1 MVRRHALVL
10 GALWVAG
17 ATVATSV
24 GLVAVRLV
32 GDQVGDSVSS
42 PLNDDAV
49 RDALTRVSHAPEAER
64 SPDAVGTDEELGPV
78 RTVST
83 RGGAVGARCRDDVPT
98 LLYATPA
105 DGYRTEREGSTVV
118 RFVGTRRVVTV
129 RMSCED
135 ERLVA
140 RTAETRTGTTATRS
154 TSPAPSRSPE
164 AGASED
170 PTHVE
175 PSESGSDDR

>member
-42 PLNDDAV
+42 PLNGDAV
-49 RDALTRVSHAPEAER
+49 RDALTQVSHSPHVEP
-64 SPDAVGTDEELGPV
+64 SPDATGTDEELGPV
-78 RTVST
+78 RSIST
-83 RGGAVGARCRDDVPT
+83 RGGELGARCRDDVPG

-105 DGYRTEREGSTVV
+105 DGYRTERDGRTLV
-118 RFVGTRRVVTV
+118 RFVGARRVVTV
-129 RMSCED
+129 RLSCDD
-135 ERLVA
+135 ERLLTRV
-140 RTAETRTGTTATRS
+140 AETSPRTTVTRTPTPLATRS
-154 TSPAPSRSPE
+154 ADATDGTRSATPE
-164 AGASED
+164 A
-170 PTHVE
+170 
-175 PSESGSDDR
+175 DDR